1 MATTEVVPAAAPE
14 RSAELQRFLPVMAM
28 TQALERRNVIVE
40 ATQKLMRDGVDYG
53 KIPGA
58 GDRPCLLQPG
68 ADKLCNLFGLV
79 IRYEFIEKIE
89 DWSGAA
95 HDGEPFF
102 FYEIRALAYRGDFV
116 MGEGVGVCHS
126 FESKYRWRK
135 SERVCPKCGAQAIIK
150 SKAEWGGGWNCWG
163 KKGGCN
169 AKFAPGDKTI
179 ESQDVGRVAN
189 PDIHDQVNT
198 ILKMA
203 YKRAKVSATINAT
216 SASEFF
222 TQDVEDGQQN
232 EPEPPQRTN
241 GAAHRP
247 APPPDRTTEPVA
259 EAKPQ
264 PSTLDQVLASFGK
277 LATIQTAFAQ
287 LKPQFL
293 QLLDINHWDQICV
306 EHRCDGVKTFP
317 SIGVAKKCFTA
328 LWEAARKAS
337 EELAAKEADPPVED
351 AAEAG
356 RAYYASNDDVPF

>member
-28 TQALERRNVIVE
+28 AQALERRNVIVE

-135 SERVCPKCGAQAIIK
+135 SERVCPECGKPNIRKSRDGSGWYCWAKTGGCGATFR
-150 SKAEWGGGWNCWG
+150 N
-163 KKGGCN
+163 
-169 AKFAPGDKTI
+169 GDKTI

-232 EPEPPQRTN
+232 EPEQPQRTN

-259 EAKPQ
+259 EAKPHL
-264 PSTLDQVLASFGK
+264 STLDQVLATFGK

-293 QLLDINHWDQICV
+293 QLLDINHWDQICI
-306 EHRCDGVKTFP
+306 EHKCDGAKMFP

-356 RAYYASNDDVPF
+356 REYSASNDDVPF